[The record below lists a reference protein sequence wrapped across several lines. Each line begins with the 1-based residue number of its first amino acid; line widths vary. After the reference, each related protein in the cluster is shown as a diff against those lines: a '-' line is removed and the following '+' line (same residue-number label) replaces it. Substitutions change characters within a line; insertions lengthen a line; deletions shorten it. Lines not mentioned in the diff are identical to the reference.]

1 MKIKIKKQSPAP
13 RRQDTKG
20 RVLAGK
26 VVKTANGATI
36 EAIGKVLRKFDVEKI
51 RKDFPILKE
60 KVHGKPLV
68 YLDNAATTQ
77 KPLPVLETLDSYYRT
92 YNSNIHRGLHLL
104 SEKATAAYE
113 GARVKAQKFLGA
125 KDVREIIFT
134 RGATEGVNLVAQTW
148 GRQNVKAGD
157 EVLVTNMEHHSNIVP
172 WQMLCEE
179 KGATLKVVPINGA
192 GELVMDEFLR
202 LLSPKTK
209 ILAVTHVSNALGT
222 VNPIKDLIQ
231 TAHEVGAKVL
241 VDGAQSVPHIAVNV
255 QELDCDF
262 YVFSG
267 HKIYG
272 PTGIGIV
279 YGKYALLDSMPPYQ
293 GGGDMIS
300 SVTFEKTLYKKPP
313 HKFEAGTP
321 HIAGVIG
328 LGAALDYVT
337 KIGLGD
343 IAAHE
348 HDLLVYGTQKLQE
361 IEGLQLIGTAAH
373 KAGVLSFTLGEIH
386 PHDIGTILDRQG
398 VAIRAGHHCAQP
410 VMERFQIPATARASL
425 GLYNT
430 REEIDA
436 LVKAIR
442 KVLEILK

>member
-1 MKIKIKKQSPAP
+1 MKTKNAQPAAKRSLGRKKKDIETTPGLLRLSPEKA
-13 RRQDTKG
+13 
-20 RVLAGK
+20 A
-26 VVKTANGATI
+26 
-36 EAIGKVLRKFDVEKI
+36 FDVGKI
-51 RKDFPILKE
+51 RKDFPILSQ

-77 KPLPVLETLDSYYRT
+77 KPVAVLQALDRYYRET
-92 YNSNIHRGLHLL
+92 NSNIHRGLHLL
-104 SEKATAAYE
+104 SEKATEAYE
-113 GARVKAQKFLGA
+113 GSRLKVQKFLNA
-125 KDVREIIFT
+125 ADPREILFT
-134 RGATEGVNLVAQTW
+134 RGATEGVNLVAQAW

-157 EVLVTNMEHHSNIVP
+157 EVLVTHMEHHSNIVP

-179 KGATLKVVPINGA
+179 KGATLKVVPINDA
-192 GELVMDEFLR
+192 GELLLDELQR
-202 LLSPKTK
+202 LLSSRTR
-209 ILAVTHVSNALGT
+209 ILAVTQVSNALGT
-222 VNPIKDLIQ
+222 VNPIAEIIKM
-231 TAHEVGAKVL
+231 AHAKGAKVL
-241 VDGAQSVPHIAVNV
+241 VDGAQAVPHLAVDV
-255 QELDCDF
+255 QQMDCDF

-272 PTGIGIV
+272 PTGIGV
-279 YGKYALLDSMPPYQ
+279 LYGKYRLLEEMPPYQ
-293 GGGDMIS
+293 GGGDMIA

-328 LGAALDYVT
+328 LGAALDYVSEC
-337 KIGLGD
+337 GLGA

-348 HDLLVYGTQKLQE
+348 QDLLAYGTRKLLG
-361 IEGLQLIGTAAH
+361 IPGLNLVGTSVH

-410 VMERFQIPATARASL
+410 VMERFRIPATARASL

-430 REEIDA
+430 RDEIDVLA
-436 LVKAIR
+436 KAIR
-442 KVLEILK
+442 KVLEVFG

>member
-1 MKIKIKKQSPAP
+1 MKTKTQPSKSIQRAGNGKRPA
-13 RRQDTKG
+13 
-20 RVLAGK
+20 AY
-26 VVKTANGATI
+26 
-36 EAIGKVLRKFDVEKI
+36 DVAKI

-77 KPLPVLETLDSYYRT
+77 KPLAVIEALDGYYRT
-92 YNSNIHRGLHLL
+92 YNSNIHRGVHLL
-104 SEKATAAYE
+104 SVKATEAYE
-113 GARVKAQKFLGA
+113 AARVKAQKFLGA
-125 KDVREIIFT
+125 ADSREIIFT
-134 RGATEGVNLVAQTW
+134 RGATEGINLVAQTW
-148 GRQNVKAGD
+148 GRQTVKAGD
-157 EVLVTNMEHHSNIVP
+157 EILVTNMEHHSNIVP

-179 KGATLKVVPINGA
+179 KGATLKVIPINDA
-192 GELVMDEFLR
+192 GELVMEEFYR
-202 LLSPKTK
+202 LLNAKTK
-209 ILAVTHVSNALGT
+209 MLAVTQVSNALGT
-222 VNPIKDLIQ
+222 VNPVKELIQ
-231 TAHEVGAKVL
+231 AAHARGVKVL
-241 VDGAQSVPHIAVNV
+241 VDGAQSVPHLAVNV

-272 PTGIGIV
+272 PTGIGIL
-279 YGKYALLDSMPPYQ
+279 YGKYALLDSVPPYQ

-328 LGAALDYVT
+328 LGAALDYVS
-337 KIGLGD
+337 KIGLGN

-348 HDLLVYGTQKLQE
+348 QDLLVYGTQKLKE
-361 IEGLQLIGTAAH
+361 IPGLQLIGTAAH
-373 KAGVLSFTLGEIH
+373 KAGVLSFTLEDIH

-430 REEIDA
+430 REEIDVLA
-436 LVKAIR
+436 KAIK
-442 KVLEILK
+442 KVIEVFS

>member
-1 MKIKIKKQSPAP
+1 MKTKVRKPSPTP
-13 RRQDTKG
+13 RRQDAKKDIPSK
-20 RVLAGK
+20 AE
-26 VVKTANGATI
+26 KTLSGPILNI
-36 EAIGKVLRKFDVEKI
+36 EKI

-77 KPLPVLETLDSYYRT
+77 KPLAVLEALDGYYRK

-113 GARVKAQKFLGA
+113 EARGKAQRFLNA
-125 KDVREIIFT
+125 REFKEIIFT
-134 RGATEGVNLVAQTW
+134 RGATEGINLVAQTW

-179 KGATLKVVPINGA
+179 KGATLKVVPINDA
-192 GELVMDEFLR
+192 GELIKDEFHR
-202 LLSPKTK
+202 LLTPRTK
-209 ILAVTHVSNALGT
+209 IMAVTHVSNALGT
-222 VNPIKDLIQ
+222 VNPIDKIVRV
-231 TAHEVGAKVL
+231 AHEHGVKVL
-241 VDGAQSVPHIAVNV
+241 VDGAQAVPHTAVDV
-255 QELDCDF
+255 QALDCDF

-272 PTGIGIV
+272 PTGIGV
-279 YGKYALLDSMPPYQ
+279 LYGKYALLDSMPPYQ

-300 SVTFEKTLYKKPP
+300 SVTFEKTTYKKPP
-313 HKFEAGTP
+313 YKFEAGTP

-337 KIGLGD
+337 RTGLGA
-343 IAAHE
+343 ISAHE
-348 HDLLVYGTQKLQE
+348 HDLLVYGTQKLKE
-361 IEGLQLIGTAAH
+361 IPGLQLVGTASQ

-398 VAIRAGHHCAQP
+398 LAIRAGHHCAQP
-410 VMERFQIPATARASL
+410 VMDRFQIPATARASL
-425 GLYNT
+425 ALYNT
-430 REEIDA
+430 RSEIDA
-436 LVKAIR
+436 LAKAVK
-442 KVLEILK
+442 KVLEVFG

>member
-1 MKIKIKKQSPAP
+1 MKTKIKPKKQKPLSVPP
-13 RRQDTKG
+13 RSRRNAAYDVTK
-20 RVLAGK
+20 V
-26 VVKTANGATI
+26 
-36 EAIGKVLRKFDVEKI
+36 
-51 RKDFPILKE
+51 RKDFPILRE

-77 KPLPVLETLDSYYRT
+77 KPLSVIEALDKYYRE

-104 SEKATAAYE
+104 SERATEAYE
-113 GARVKAQKFLGA
+113 ASRIKVQKFMNA
-125 KDVREIIFT
+125 ADSREIIFT
-134 RGATEGVNLVAQTW
+134 RGATEGINLVAQTW
-148 GRQNVKAGD
+148 GRQSVKAGD

-172 WQMLCEE
+172 WQMLCGE
-179 KGATLKVVPINGA
+179 KGATLKVVPINDD
-192 GELVMDEFLR
+192 GELILKEFHK
-202 LLSPKTK
+202 LLTSKTK

-222 VNPIKDLIQ
+222 VNPLAEIIKA
-231 TAHEVGAKVL
+231 AHEKGIKVL
-241 VDGAQSVPHIAVNV
+241 ADGAQSIPHLAVDV

-272 PTGIGIV
+272 PTGIGV
-279 YGKYALLDSMPPYQ
+279 LYGKYALLDSMPPYQ

-300 SVTFEKTLYKKPP
+300 SVTFERTLYKKPP

-328 LGAALDYVT
+328 LGSALDYVMN
-337 KIGLGD
+337 IGLGD

-348 HDLLVYGTQKLQE
+348 HDLLVYGTQKLKE
-361 IEGLQLIGTAAH
+361 IPELKLIGTARN

-436 LVKAIR
+436 LVKALR
-442 KVLEILK
+442 KVLEVFG